1 MQKIHFPYLALALG
15 LIFMFIIHMGSEIN
29 AEHITRIPILSLLI
43 MNEFAFFMAASA
55 TYIGI
60 KHMQSIGWSTSYT
73 FIVAGCAVL
82 TLRFIYLGI
91 QLWPL

>member
-15 LIFMFIIHMGSEIN
+15 LTFMFIIHMGSEVN

-55 TYIGI
+55 SYIGI
-60 KHMQSIGWSTSYT
+60 KHIQTIGWNTPYT

-82 TLRFIYLGI
+82 TVRFIYLGI